1 MFWNNSWFFPSHE
14 FIFILIHEIFFDFFL
29 AKNVKIRK
37 IFTHGYSY
45 NNQNILTWMNLLEW
59 SSYMHISL
67 CVVSVMAAAAADFPR
82 LAKWLAAA
90 NLRQHTSAARCLPPS
105 YPPSW
110 LKTSRLWSLSV
121 SHNIAAKQN
130 GPKQAH
136 NMSGVITSKLRITS
150 RSSGKKRKES
160 GAKGQVSIN
169 FWVNVAR
176 PSPAPARRVNRH
188 LIIRLVW

>member
-1 MFWNNSWFFPSHE
+1 MCTTKTKKLLGNNSWFFPSHE
-14 FIFILIHEIFFDFFL
+14 FIFILIHEFFFDFFL

-90 NLRQHTSAARCLPPS
+90 NLRQHTSESSSFMFCLIFVG
-105 YPPSW
+105 YLVATDAIATFLTAW
-110 LKTSRLWSLSV
+110 HFFYLLVFLVDNDTYYNVLS
-121 SHNIAAKQN
+121 
-130 GPKQAH
+130 
-136 NMSGVITSKLRITS
+136 
-150 RSSGKKRKES
+150 
-160 GAKGQVSIN
+160 
-169 FWVNVAR
+169 
-176 PSPAPARRVNRH
+176 
-188 LIIRLVW
+188 IRYVTYCSCFTFIEPQ

>member
-1 MFWNNSWFFPSHE
+1 MVLGSPENLLQLLPSHWQHREKCALLKQKNLGFMFWNNSWFFPSHE

-90 NLRQHTSAARCLPPS
+90 NLRQHTSEHNTLLGRKILIFLKASNTFRLFWC
-105 YPPSW
+105 SW
-110 LKTSRLWSLSV
+110 LC
-121 SHNIAAKQN
+121 A
-130 GPKQAH
+130 
-136 NMSGVITSKLRITS
+136 M
-150 RSSGKKRKES
+150 
-160 GAKGQVSIN
+160 
-169 FWVNVAR
+169 
-176 PSPAPARRVNRH
+176 
-188 LIIRLVW
+188 

>member
-90 NLRQHTSAARCLPPS
+90 NLRQHTSVSLLYQTPILFVPPLVECF
-105 YPPSW
+105 P
-110 LKTSRLWSLSV
+110 
-121 SHNIAAKQN
+121 
-130 GPKQAH
+130 
-136 NMSGVITSKLRITS
+136 
-150 RSSGKKRKES
+150 SSGALVALHHWLVTGGWRVETRGHAPSTTTSTHCRGPTTTAPIIKRMFFKILS
-160 GAKGQVSIN
+160 NIVLCCN
-169 FWVNVAR
+169 F
-176 PSPAPARRVNRH
+176 
-188 LIIRLVW
+188 